1 MSPALYEYLASVV
14 PKENILENEPMSK
27 HTTFKV
33 GGEASCFVKIQTKK
47 QLAQIVKYLNL
58 VEREYFILGNGSNLL
73 VGDKGYKGIILD
85 MTEMKQIQVEG
96 NRLTAQ
102 AGAMLPLVA
111 KEAGIHDLSGL

>member
-58 VEREYFILGNGSNLL
+58 VEDRKS
-73 VGDKGYKGIILD
+73 V
-85 MTEMKQIQVEG
+85 V
-96 NRLTAQ
+96 
-102 AGAMLPLVA
+102 
-111 KEAGIHDLSGL
+111 